1 MTKMSTRKQ
10 KHDLLVKA
18 KTLLARNASEAGPLR
33 LARFV
38 CTALRDAVDSSYAD
52 AARQDVIDLIRQRL
66 SYISTLDGWL
76 EYHHGIFGYQFKDY
90 AAYLDRMQVTRHA
103 WIDSLIREFE

>member
-10 KHDLLVKA
+10 KHALLVKA
-18 KTLLARNASEAGPLR
+18 KTLLARDTSETGPFR
-33 LARFV
+33 LARFL
-38 CTALRDAVDSSYAD
+38 CTAIRDANDCIDTD

-90 AAYLDRMQVTRHA
+90 VAYLDRMQVTRHA